1 MLSYLENKSD
11 NSKKENSEKDLKKF
25 REAIFKMQNQII
37 SEKSERYNYEF
48 SKDLELTATE
58 KVNGNLDHVTERTE
72 NEENKEIKGKGMEK
86 FAGFSGTSGNSE
98 KAVNKYKQKLQA
110 LLGKKSL
117 REISVK

>member
-11 NSKKENSEKDLKKF
+11 NSKKENSEKDLKIF

-58 KVNGNLDHVTERTE
+58 KVNGNLEHVTERTE
-72 NEENKEIKGKGMEK
+72 ISENEEIKGKGMEK
-86 FAGFSGTSGNSE
+86 FPGFSGTSGNSE